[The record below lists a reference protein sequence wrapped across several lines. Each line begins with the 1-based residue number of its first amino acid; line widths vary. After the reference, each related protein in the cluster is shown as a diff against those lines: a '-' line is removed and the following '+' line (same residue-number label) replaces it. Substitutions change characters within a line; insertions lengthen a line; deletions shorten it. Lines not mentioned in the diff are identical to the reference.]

1 MLAGA
6 AGVWLGIQ
14 GLRLFLTMVVWNVA
28 EDQPATRMALWALG
42 LYLPGL
48 LAWVPARLAG
58 GARPAWRFGLLFGL
72 LTVLRPVRFG
82 PVWTPALAF
91 TAWIAWLWWWPA
103 FLQELVRRR
112 ALGAAVPG
120 ILLGLMAQVAG
131 QTALGGLDLPYLR
144 SPGARAAAVLL
155 VGAFLLCLWQLH
167 RGPDREKG
175 APAGGEEASAALGA
189 ALTGPYLFL
198 QLTWLANLGRIEIF
212 GDWELAA
219 AALFVQAGLA
229 SGLLGALTP
238 LRSRPLRIGFA
249 ALGVGLAL
257 AGERLSGPG
266 LWPCRR

>member
-1 MLAGA
+1 MAAAKAPAGQPEGPGADRRGRHAGSGAPGSGREARLGAGEELLRALPAVLAGA

-72 LTVLRPVRFG
+72 LTALRPVRFG

-91 TAWIAWLWWWPA
+91 AAWIAWLWWWPA
-103 FLQELVRRR
+103 FLRELVRRR

-144 SPGARAAAVLL
+144 SPGARGATVLL

-167 RGPDREKG
+167 RGP
-175 APAGGEEASAALGA
+175 
-189 ALTGPYLFL
+189 
-198 QLTWLANLGRIEIF
+198 
-212 GDWELAA
+212 
-219 AALFVQAGLA
+219 
-229 SGLLGALTP
+229 
-238 LRSRPLRIGFA
+238 
-249 ALGVGLAL
+249 
-257 AGERLSGPG
+257 
-266 LWPCRR
+266 